1 MTDQFDHQSGDPK
14 PPFDPVFPRL
24 VKADGRGE
32 KLFGFIAD
40 RLYQDAKREWISD
53 FQVREKRY
61 PSEEELRFYE
71 RSWTA
76 LRLEALENTAAQ
88 LVAAYT
94 DSVVIQA
101 EKQILR
107 GALMGSYWR
116 SVLRWA
122 GGALLY
128 TLLLFAIAIAL
139 SRSGINLIAMLD
151 KIIGPR

>member
-1 MTDQFDHQSGDPK
+1 MTDQSDHPK
-14 PPFDPVFPRL
+14 APFDPVFPRL
-24 VKADGRGE
+24 IKADSRGG
-32 KLFGFIAD
+32 KLLGFIAYG
-40 RLYQDAKREWISD
+40 LYQDAKREWISD

-61 PSEEELRFYE
+61 PSAEELQFYE

-76 LRLEALENTAAQ
+76 SRLEALENTAAQ

-94 DSVVIQA
+94 DSVVVQA

-107 GALMGSYWR
+107 SALMGSYWR

-128 TLLLFAIAIAL
+128 TLLLIAIAIAL

-151 KIIGPR
+151 KIIGSH